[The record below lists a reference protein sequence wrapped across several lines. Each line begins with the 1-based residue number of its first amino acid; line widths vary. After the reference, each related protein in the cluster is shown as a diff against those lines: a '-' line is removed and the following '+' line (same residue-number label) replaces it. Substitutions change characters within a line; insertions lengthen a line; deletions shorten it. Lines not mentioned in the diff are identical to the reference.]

1 VIVDAPQQAATSQVQ
16 QRAGIRLRT
25 KHHLANP
32 LSKTAYSLI
41 LNSGLTAAAG
51 FGYWVIAGRT
61 YSAEAVGG
69 AGAIISALTLVSAV
83 GQLNLSG
90 TLMRFLPGAGRRS
103 AVRLIGSAYAIA
115 IGLTSVL
122 SLIALIMLRNSDLAN
137 GRLSG
142 PQVVIAAAAWALF
155 SLQDS
160 VLVGL
165 RRAPLVPIE
174 NIVFGIAKIVLLIGF
189 VDRTSTSL
197 VLSWALPLLALIPV
211 INFLV
216 FRRFLPAHDVA
227 DTHVL
232 DLDVIKRFLL
242 GDASTGLL
250 QQAAVWLLPLIVTHR
265 LGSRQNAGFYLA
277 LITSMTLDL
286 LVSNL
291 TSALTVEAAHNP
303 DTMDGLLRTTSRRV
317 VALLPIAVLGVVV
330 LAPWI
335 MRIYGSF
342 GPDPVTTLQL
352 LALACIPRAAILI
365 YQAVCRVEHA
375 THRSAV
381 LQLALVTTVVSISW
395 IAIGLFGVVG
405 VAGAVLLVNTVG
417 ALTVL
422 PDLRVR
428 LGHVPKVRRLRVP
441 ALAELAALPELVELR
456 NDEMSTTRAPSRAG
470 PTVFAVAVGVLLHAF
485 AAGGSRSDASWAV
498 GLYWISLLTMFIPC
512 AVLVISKASSDRDR
526 IIVSMSLAMGILA
539 ARFALYP
546 NLFAYHDE
554 LMHMNTVRL
563 IVDKHRLFIENSALP
578 VSTYYPGL
586 EVATAGIHDLTG
598 LSTHV
603 AGMMVL
609 GLSRLIM
616 TLSLIGIGQRIT
628 KSMRTGCIAALI
640 YTTNP
645 QYLWF
650 NSQFSYQ
657 SLALPLTLA
666 VLYIILTATNRSR
679 RSTIVGASAAAMG
692 VAVSHHLTSVALLV
706 ALVVW
711 WRIERFRRNETLQAR
726 VVGNVAGILA
736 LFLVVWTATIGG
748 AIISYVAAIGQNSY
762 DSLLLFF
769 RGQDRHELFSDYGGY
784 RTPVWERVLS
794 LMSVALIMLGLLPAA
809 LASRSWLQRRSSIA
823 IFLALVGLAYPII
836 PGGHLTRATSE
847 VSDRASGFLFVGLG
861 FLFAWWVA
869 TRVDATKAFKR
880 HAIVAALVVLFVG
893 GTVVGSGP
901 VWLRLPGPYKAAAEN
916 RSVEEYNLGASRWV
930 ATHLTSDNHVLSDR
944 INRLLVS
951 SIGGQYSVTHIGDGI
966 DGSPVFFDPEVT
978 RNVTDTL
985 KKGAV
990 TYIVVDRRLAKSLP
1004 LVGVYL
1010 EQGEE
1015 GSYKHLTPI
1024 DPRALSKFDSVDG
1037 VSLVYDNG
1045 QVAVYDVREMSK

>member
-1 VIVDAPQQAATSQVQ
+1 VIVDAPQQAATLQVQ
-16 QRAGIRLRT
+16 PRAGIRLRA

-51 FGYWVIAGRT
+51 FGYWVIAGRR
-61 YSAEAVGG
+61 YSAEAVGE

-103 AVRLIGSAYAIA
+103 AVRLIGSAYALA
-115 IGLTSVL
+115 IGLTSLL
-122 SLIALIMLRNSDLAN
+122 SILAMILLRNSDLAN
-137 GRLSG
+137 GRLSA
-142 PQVVIAAAAWALF
+142 PQVVIAAAAWAMF

-165 RRAPLVPIE
+165 RKAPLVPIE
-174 NIVFGIAKIVLLIGF
+174 NIAFGIAKIVLLIGF

-211 INFLV
+211 INWLV
-216 FRRFLPAHDVA
+216 FRRFLPAHGVA

-250 QQAAVWLLPLIVTHR
+250 QQAAVWLLPLLVTHR
-265 LGSRQNAGFYLA
+265 LGSRENAGFYLA

-291 TSALTVEAAHNP
+291 TSALTVEAARNP
-303 DTMDGLLRTTSRRV
+303 DTMTGLLRTTSRRV
-317 VALLPIAVLGVVV
+317 VTLLPIAVLGVIA

-342 GPDPVTTLQL
+342 GRASVTTLQL

-395 IAIGLFGVVG
+395 LAVGLFGVVG
-405 VAGAVLLVNTVG
+405 VAGAVLVVNTVG
-417 ALTVL
+417 AITVL

-428 LGHVPKVRRLRVP
+428 LGHAPKVRRQRPVTLP
-441 ALAELAALPELVELR
+441 AMAELTAEEIPA
-456 NDEMSTTRAPSRAG
+456 TRGPSRAG
-470 PTVFAVAVGVLLHAF
+470 PVIFAVAVGVLLHAF
-485 AAGGSRSDASWAV
+485 AAGGSRTDAWWAV
-498 GLYWISLLTMFIPC
+498 GLYWLSLLAMFIPC
-512 AVLVISKASSDRDR
+512 AVLIISKGSSDRDR
-526 IIVSMSLAMGILA
+526 VIVSIALAMGILV
-539 ARFALYP
+539 ARFVLYP

-563 IVDKHRLFIENSALP
+563 IIDKHRLFIQNSALP

-598 LSTHV
+598 VSEHM
-603 AGMMVL
+603 AGMVVL

-616 TLSLIGIGQRIT
+616 TISLIGIGRRIT
-628 KSMRTGCIAALI
+628 KSVRIGCIAALV

-666 VLYIILTATNRSR
+666 VVYIILTATNRSR
-679 RSTIVGASAAAMG
+679 RSTIIGASTVAIG
-692 VAVSHHLTSVALLV
+692 VAVSHHLTSVALLA

-711 WRIERFRRNETLQAR
+711 WRIERIRRSETLQAR
-726 VVGNVAGILA
+726 VVGNVAGILG

-762 DSLLLFF
+762 DSLLQFY
-769 RGQDRHELFSDYGGY
+769 RGQDRHELFSDYSGY
-784 RTPVWERVLS
+784 RTPMWERVLS
-794 LMSVALIMLGLLPAA
+794 LSSVALIMLGLLPAA
-809 LASRSWLQRRSSIA
+809 LAARSWLRRRSSIA
-823 IFLALVGLAYPII
+823 IFLALVGLTYPII

-861 FLFAWWVA
+861 FLFAWWIA
-869 TRVDATKAFKR
+869 TRLDVTKAFTR
-880 HAIVAALVVLFVG
+880 HAVVASLVVLFVG

-901 VWLRLPGPYKAAAEN
+901 QWLRLPGPYQAAADN
-916 RSVEEYNLGASRWV
+916 RSVDQYNLDTSRWM
-930 ATHLTSDNHVLSDR
+930 ASHLTSDNHVLSDR

-951 SIGGQYSVTHIGDGI
+951 AIGRQYSVTHIGDGVE
-966 DGSPVFFDPEVT
+966 GSPVFFDQEVT
-978 RNVTDTL
+978 QNVTDTL
-985 KKGAV
+985 KQGAV
-990 TYIVVDRRLAKSLP
+990 TYIVVDRRLSQQLP
-1004 LVGVYL
+1004 RVGVYL

-1015 GSYKHLTPI
+1015 DSYKHVVPI
-1024 DPRALSKFDSVDG
+1024 NPLALSKFDSVAG

-1045 QVAVYDVREMSK
+1045 QVAVYDVREMAK

>member
-1 VIVDAPQQAATSQVQ
+1 M
-16 QRAGIRLRT
+16 RLRAQ
-25 KHHLANP
+25 HHLANP

-51 FGYWVIAGRT
+51 FGYWVIAGRR
-61 YSAEAVGG
+61 YSAEAVGE
-69 AGAIISALTLVSAV
+69 AGAIISALTLVSAI

-103 AVRLIGSAYAIA
+103 AVRLIGSAYALA
-115 IGLTSVL
+115 IGLTSLL
-122 SLIALIMLRNSDLAN
+122 SILAVIMLRNSDLAK
-137 GRLSG
+137 GRLSA

-174 NIVFGIAKIVLLIGF
+174 NIAFGIAKIVLLIGF

-211 INFLV
+211 VNWLV
-216 FRRFLPAHDVA
+216 FRRFLPAHDIT
-227 DTHVL
+227 DTYVL

-250 QQAAVWLLPLIVTHR
+250 QQAAVWLLPLLVLHR
-265 LGSRQNAGFYLA
+265 LGSRENAGFYLA

-303 DTMDGLLRTTSRRV
+303 DTMAGLLRTTSRRV

-342 GPDPVTTLQL
+342 GQASVTTLRL

-395 IAIGLFGVVG
+395 IAVGLFGVVG
-405 VAGAVLLVNTVG
+405 VAGAVLVVNTVG
-417 ALTVL
+417 AITVL

-428 LGHVPKVRRLRVP
+428 LGHTPTVRRVRAVAP
-441 ALAELAALPELVELR
+441 SVVAELDDDATPVTL
-456 NDEMSTTRAPSRAG
+456 APSRVG
-470 PTVFAVAVGVLLHAF
+470 PTIFAVACGVLLHAF
-485 AAGGSRSDASWAV
+485 AAGGSRTDAWWAV
-498 GLYWISLLTMFIPC
+498 GLYWLSLLVMFIPC
-512 AVLVISKASSDRDR
+512 AVLIISKTSSDRDR
-526 IIVSMSLAMGILA
+526 VIASMVLAMGILV
-539 ARFALYP
+539 ARFVLYP

-563 IVDKHRLFIENSALP
+563 IVDKHRLFIQNSALP

-598 LSTHV
+598 ASQHM
-603 AGMMVL
+603 AGMVVL
-609 GLSRLIM
+609 AFSRLIM
-616 TLSLIGIGQRIT
+616 TISLIGIGQRIT
-628 KSMRTGCIAALI
+628 KSIRTGCMAALV

-679 RSTIVGASAAAMG
+679 RSTIMGASLVAMG
-692 VAVSHHLTSVALLV
+692 VAVSHHLTSVALLA

-711 WRIERFRRNETLQAR
+711 WRIERMRRNETLQAR

-748 AIISYVAAIGQNSY
+748 AIVSYVAAIGQNSY
-762 DSLLLFF
+762 DSLLQFF
-769 RGQDRHELFSDYGGY
+769 RGQDRHELFSDYSGY
-784 RTPVWERVLS
+784 RTPMWERVLS
-794 LMSVALIMLGLLPAA
+794 LSSVALIMLGLLPAA
-809 LASRSWLQRRSSIA
+809 LAARSWLKRRSSIA
-823 IFLALVGLAYPII
+823 IFLALVGLTYPII

-869 TRVDATKAFKR
+869 TRVDVTKPFKR

-901 VWLRLPGPYKAAAEN
+901 QWLRLPGPYQAAADN
-916 RSVEEYNLGASRWV
+916 RSVDQYNLGTSRWM
-930 ATHLTSDNHVLSDR
+930 ATNLTSDNHVLSDR

-951 SIGGQYSVTHIGDGI
+951 SIGGQYSITHIGDGVE
-966 DGSPVFFDPEVT
+966 GSPVFFDAEVT
-978 RNVTDTL
+978 KNVTDTL
-985 KKGAV
+985 KQGAV

-1004 LVGVYL
+1004 RVGVYL

-1015 GSYKHLTPI
+1015 DSYKHVTPI
-1024 DPRALSKFDSVDG
+1024 NPHALSKFDSVAG

>member
-1 VIVDAPQQAATSQVQ
+1 MIVDAPQQAARLQVQ
-16 QRAGIRLRT
+16 PRAGIRLRA

-51 FGYWVIAGRT
+51 FGYWVIAGRR
-61 YSAEAVGG
+61 YSAEAVGE

-103 AVRLIGSAYAIA
+103 AVRLIGSAYAMA
-115 IGLTSVL
+115 IGLTSLL
-122 SLIALIMLRNSDLAN
+122 SILAMIMLRNSDLAN
-137 GRLSG
+137 GRLSA
-142 PQVVIAAAAWALF
+142 PQVVIAAAAWAMF

-174 NIVFGIAKIVLLIGF
+174 NIAFGIAKIVLLVGF

-211 INFLV
+211 INWLV
-216 FRRFLPAHDVA
+216 FRRFLPARGTA
-227 DTHVL
+227 DIHIL
-232 DLDVIKRFLL
+232 DLAVMKRFLL

-250 QQAAVWLLPLIVTHR
+250 QQAAVWLLPLLVTHR
-265 LGSRQNAGFYLA
+265 LGSGQNAGFYLA

-303 DTMDGLLRTTSRRV
+303 DTMTGLLRTTSRRV
-317 VALLPIAVLGVVV
+317 ITLLPLAVLGVVA

-342 GPDPVTTLQL
+342 GHSSVVTLRL
-352 LALACIPRAAILI
+352 LALACIPRAVILI

-381 LQLALVTTVVSISW
+381 LQLALVTTVVSFSW
-395 IAIGLFGVVG
+395 LAVGVFGVVG
-405 VAGAVLLVNTVG
+405 VAGAVLMVNTVG

-428 LGHVPKVRRLRVP
+428 LGHTPKVRRQRAVTLP
-441 ALAELAALPELVELR
+441 AMAEV
-456 NDEMSTTRAPSRAG
+456 RAEATPATLGPSRAG
-470 PTVFAVAVGVLLHAF
+470 PAIFAVAVGVLLHAL
-485 AAGGSRSDASWAV
+485 AAGGSRTDAWWAV
-498 GLYWISLLTMFIPC
+498 SLYWLSLLVMFIPC
-512 AVLVISKASSDRDR
+512 AVMIVSKAASDRDR
-526 IIVSMSLAMGILA
+526 VIVSIALAMGILV
-539 ARFALYP
+539 ARFVLYP

-563 IVDKHRLFIENSALP
+563 IIDKHRLFIQNSALP

-586 EVATAGIHDLTG
+586 EVATAGIRDLTG
-598 LSTHV
+598 VSEHM
-603 AGMMVL
+603 AGMVVL

-616 TLSLIGIGQRIT
+616 TISLIGIGQRIT
-628 KSMRTGCIAALI
+628 KSIRIGCIAALV

-666 VLYIILTATNRSR
+666 VVYIILTATNRSR
-679 RSTIVGASAAAMG
+679 RSTIVGASMVAMG
-692 VAVSHHLTSVALLV
+692 VAVSHHLTSVALLA

-711 WRIERFRRNETLQAR
+711 WRIERTRRNETLQAR

-736 LFLVVWTATIGG
+736 LFLLVWTATIGG

-762 DSLLLFF
+762 DSLLQFY
-769 RGQDRHELFSDYGGY
+769 RGQDRHELFSDYSGY
-784 RTPVWERVLS
+784 RTPMWERVLS
-794 LMSVALIMLGLLPAA
+794 LSSVAFIMLGLLPAA
-809 LASRSWLQRRSSIA
+809 LAARSWLKRRNSIA
-823 IFLALVGLAYPII
+823 IFLALVGLTYPII

-861 FLFAWWVA
+861 FLFAWWIA
-869 TRVDATKAFKR
+869 TRLDVTKAFTR
-880 HAIVAALVVLFVG
+880 HAVLAALVVLFVG

-901 VWLRLPGPYKAAAEN
+901 QWLRLPGPYQAAADN
-916 RSVEEYNLGASRWV
+916 RSVDQYNLDTSRWM
-930 ATHLTSDNHVLSDR
+930 ASNLTSDNHVLSDR

-951 SIGGQYSVTHIGDGI
+951 AIGRQYSVTHIGDGVE
-966 DGSPVFFDPEVT
+966 GSPVFFDPEVT
-978 RNVTDTL
+978 KNVTDTL
-985 KKGAV
+985 KQGAV
-990 TYIVVDRRLAKSLP
+990 TYIVVDRRLSTQLP
-1004 LVGVYL
+1004 RVGVYL

-1015 GSYKHLTPI
+1015 GSYKHAVPI
-1024 DPRALSKFDSVDG
+1024 NPLALSKFDAVAG

>member
-1 VIVDAPQQAATSQVQ
+1 VIVDAPQQAATLQVQ
-16 QRAGIRLRT
+16 PRAGIRLRA

-51 FGYWVIAGRT
+51 FGYWVIAGRR
-61 YSAEAVGG
+61 YSAEAVGE

-103 AVRLIGSAYAIA
+103 AVRLIGTAYAIA

-122 SLIALIMLRNSDLAN
+122 SILAMILLRNSDLAK
-137 GRLSG
+137 GRLSAV
-142 PQVVIAAAAWALF
+142 QVVIAAAAWALF

-174 NIVFGIAKIVLLIGF
+174 NIVFGIAKIVLLISF

-197 VLSWALPLLALIPV
+197 VLSWALPLLALLPV

-216 FRRFLPAHDVA
+216 FRRFLPAHDVP

-250 QQAAVWLLPLIVTHR
+250 QQAAVWLLPLLVTHR
-265 LGSRQNAGFYLA
+265 LGSRLNAGFYLA

-303 DTMDGLLRTTSRRV
+303 DTMAGLLRTTSRRV
-317 VALLPIAVLGVVV
+317 VALLPLAVLVVVV

-342 GPDPVTTLQL
+342 GPDAVTTLQL

-381 LQLALVTTVVSISW
+381 LQLALVTTIVSVSW
-395 IAIGLFGVVG
+395 IAVGLFGVMG
-405 VAGAVLLVNTVG
+405 VAGAVLVVNTVG
-417 ALTVL
+417 AITVL

-428 LGHVPKVRRLRVP
+428 LGHVPKVKARRLRPVV
-441 ALAELAALPELVELR
+441 LAELADIAELPS
-456 NDEMSTTRAPSRAG
+456 DEIPAVRGPSRAG
-470 PTVFAVAVGVLLHAF
+470 PTIFAVACGVLLHAF
-485 AAGGSRSDASWAV
+485 AAGGSRTDAWWAV
-498 GLYWISLLTMFIPC
+498 GLYWLSLLVMFIPC
-512 AVLVISKASSDRDR
+512 AVLIISKTSSDRDR
-526 IIVSMSLAMGILA
+526 IIVSIALAMGILV
-539 ARFALYP
+539 ARFVLYP

-563 IVDKHRLFIENSALP
+563 IVDKHRLFIQNSALP

-586 EVATAGIHDLTG
+586 EVVTAGVHDLTG
-598 LSTHV
+598 VSEHM
-603 AGMMVL
+603 AGMVVL

-616 TLSLIGIGQRIT
+616 TIALIGIGQRIT
-628 KSMRTGCIAALI
+628 KSIRTGCMAALV

-679 RSTIVGASAAAMG
+679 RATIVSASLVAIG

-706 ALVVW
+706 ALVIW
-711 WRIERFRRNETLQAR
+711 WRLERLRRNETLQAR

-748 AIISYVAAIGQNSY
+748 AIISYVTAIGQNSY
-762 DSLLLFF
+762 DSLLQFY
-769 RGQDRHELFSDYGGY
+769 RGQDRHELFSDYSGY
-784 RTPVWERVLS
+784 RTPMWERVLS
-794 LMSVALIMLGLLPAA
+794 LSSVALIMLGLLPAA
-809 LASRSWLQRRSSIA
+809 LAARSWLKRRNSIA
-823 IFLALVGLAYPII
+823 IFLALVGMTYPII

-869 TRVDATKAFKR
+869 TRVDVTKALTR
-880 HAIVAALVVLFVG
+880 HAIVASLVVLFVG

-901 VWLRLPGPYKAAAEN
+901 QWLRLPGPYQAAADN
-916 RSVEEYNLGASRWV
+916 RSVDEYNLGTSRWM
-930 ATHLTSDNHVLSDR
+930 ATNLTSDNHVLSDR

-951 SIGGQYSVTHIGDGI
+951 SIGRQYSVTHIGDGVE
-966 DGSPVFFDPEVT
+966 GSPVFFDPEVT
-978 RNVTDTL
+978 ENVTDTL
-985 KKGAV
+985 KKGEV
-990 TYIVVDRRLAKSLP
+990 VYIVVDRRLAKSLP
-1004 LVGVYL
+1004 RVGVYL

-1015 GSYKHLTPI
+1015 DSYKHIVPI
-1024 DPRALSKFDSVDG
+1024 NPLALSKFDTVNG

>member
-1 VIVDAPQQAATSQVQ
+1 M
-16 QRAGIRLRT
+16 RLRAQ
-25 KHHLANP
+25 HHLANP

-51 FGYWVIAGRT
+51 FGYWVIAGRR
-61 YSAEAVGG
+61 YSAEAVGE
-69 AGAIISALTLVSAV
+69 AGAIISALTLVSAI

-103 AVRLIGSAYAIA
+103 AVRLIGSAYALA
-115 IGLTSVL
+115 IGLTSLL
-122 SLIALIMLRNSDLAN
+122 SILAVIMLRNSDLAK
-137 GRLSG
+137 GRLSA

-174 NIVFGIAKIVLLIGF
+174 NIAFGIAKIVLLIGF

-211 INFLV
+211 VNWLV
-216 FRRFLPAHDVA
+216 FRRFLPAHDIT
-227 DTHVL
+227 DTYVL

-250 QQAAVWLLPLIVTHR
+250 QQAAVWLLPLLVLHR
-265 LGSRQNAGFYLA
+265 LGSRENAGFYLA

-303 DTMDGLLRTTSRRV
+303 DTMAGLLRTTSRRV

-342 GPDPVTTLQL
+342 GQASVTTLRL

-395 IAIGLFGVVG
+395 IAVGLFGVVG
-405 VAGAVLLVNTVG
+405 VAGAVLVVNTVG
-417 ALTVL
+417 AITVL

-428 LGHVPKVRRLRVP
+428 LGHTPTVRRVRAVAP
-441 ALAELAALPELVELR
+441 SVVAELDDDATPVTL
-456 NDEMSTTRAPSRAG
+456 APSRVG
-470 PTVFAVAVGVLLHAF
+470 PTIFAVACGVLLHAF
-485 AAGGSRSDASWAV
+485 AAGGSRTDAWWAV
-498 GLYWISLLTMFIPC
+498 GLYWLSLLVMFIPC
-512 AVLVISKASSDRDR
+512 AVLIISKTSSDRDR
-526 IIVSMSLAMGILA
+526 VIASMVLAMGILV
-539 ARFALYP
+539 ARFVLYP

-563 IVDKHRLFIENSALP
+563 IVDKHRLFIQNSALP

-598 LSTHV
+598 ASQHM
-603 AGMMVL
+603 AGMVVL
-609 GLSRLIM
+609 AFSRLIM
-616 TLSLIGIGQRIT
+616 TISLIGIGQRIT
-628 KSMRTGCIAALI
+628 KSIRTGCMAALV

-679 RSTIVGASAAAMG
+679 RSTIMGASLVAMG
-692 VAVSHHLTSVALLV
+692 VAVSHHLTSVALLA

-711 WRIERFRRNETLQAR
+711 WRIERMRRNETLQAR

-748 AIISYVAAIGQNSY
+748 AIVSYVAAIGQNSY
-762 DSLLLFF
+762 DSLLQFF
-769 RGQDRHELFSDYGGY
+769 RGQDRHELFSDYSGY
-784 RTPVWERVLS
+784 RTPMWERVLS
-794 LMSVALIMLGLLPAA
+794 LSSVALIMLGLLPAA
-809 LASRSWLQRRSSIA
+809 LAARSWLKRRSSIA
-823 IFLALVGLAYPII
+823 IFLALVGLTYPII

-869 TRVDATKAFKR
+869 TRVDVTKPFKR

-901 VWLRLPGPYKAAAEN
+901 QWLRLPGPYQAAADN
-916 RSVEEYNLGASRWV
+916 RSVDQYNLGTSRWM
-930 ATHLTSDNHVLSDR
+930 ATNLTSDNHVLSDR

-951 SIGGQYSVTHIGDGI
+951 SIGRQYSITHIGDGVE
-966 DGSPVFFDPEVT
+966 GSPVFFDAEVT
-978 RNVTDTL
+978 KNVTDTL
-985 KKGAV
+985 KQGAV

-1004 LVGVYL
+1004 RVGVYL

-1015 GSYKHLTPI
+1015 DSYKHVTPI
-1024 DPRALSKFDSVDG
+1024 NPHALSKFDSVAG

>member
-1 VIVDAPQQAATSQVQ
+1 MIVDAQQQAATLQVQ
-16 QRAGIRLRT
+16 PRAGMRLRAQ
-25 KHHLANP
+25 HHLANP

-51 FGYWVIAGRT
+51 FGYWVIAGRR
-61 YSAEAVGG
+61 YSAEAVGE
-69 AGAIISALTLVSAV
+69 AGAIISALTLVSAI

-103 AVRLIGSAYAIA
+103 AVRLIGSAYALA
-115 IGLTSVL
+115 IGLTSLL
-122 SLIALIMLRNSDLAN
+122 SILAVIMLRNSDLAK
-137 GRLSG
+137 GRLSA

-174 NIVFGIAKIVLLIGF
+174 NIAFGIAKIVLLIGF

-211 INFLV
+211 VNWLV
-216 FRRFLPAHDVA
+216 FRRFLPAHDIT
-227 DTHVL
+227 DTYVL

-250 QQAAVWLLPLIVTHR
+250 QQAAVWLLPLLVLHR
-265 LGSRQNAGFYLA
+265 LGSRENAGFYLA

-303 DTMDGLLRTTSRRV
+303 DTMAGLLRTTSRRV

-342 GPDPVTTLQL
+342 GQASVTTLRL

-395 IAIGLFGVVG
+395 IAVGLFGVVG
-405 VAGAVLLVNTVG
+405 VAGAVLVVNTVG
-417 ALTVL
+417 AITVL

-428 LGHVPKVRRLRVP
+428 LGHTPTVRRVRAVAP
-441 ALAELAALPELVELR
+441 SVVAELDDDATPVTL
-456 NDEMSTTRAPSRAG
+456 APSRVG
-470 PTVFAVAVGVLLHAF
+470 PTIFAVACGVLLHAF
-485 AAGGSRSDASWAV
+485 AAGGSRTDAWWAV
-498 GLYWISLLTMFIPC
+498 GLYWLSLLVMFIPC
-512 AVLVISKASSDRDR
+512 AVLIISKTSSDRDR
-526 IIVSMSLAMGILA
+526 VIASMVLAMGILV
-539 ARFALYP
+539 ARFVLYP

-563 IVDKHRLFIENSALP
+563 IVDKHRLFIQNSALP

-598 LSTHV
+598 ASQHM
-603 AGMMVL
+603 AGMVVL
-609 GLSRLIM
+609 AFSRLIM
-616 TLSLIGIGQRIT
+616 TISLIGIGQRIT
-628 KSMRTGCIAALI
+628 KSIRTGCMAALV

-679 RSTIVGASAAAMG
+679 RSTIMGASLVAMG
-692 VAVSHHLTSVALLV
+692 VAVSHHLTSVALLA

-711 WRIERFRRNETLQAR
+711 WRIERMRRNETLQAR

-748 AIISYVAAIGQNSY
+748 AIVSYVAAIGQNSY
-762 DSLLLFF
+762 DSLLQFF
-769 RGQDRHELFSDYGGY
+769 RGQDRHELFSDYSGY
-784 RTPVWERVLS
+784 RTPMWERVLS
-794 LMSVALIMLGLLPAA
+794 LSSVALIMLGLLPAA
-809 LASRSWLQRRSSIA
+809 LAARSWLKRRSSIA
-823 IFLALVGLAYPII
+823 IFLALVGLTYPII

-869 TRVDATKAFKR
+869 TRVDVTKPFKR

-901 VWLRLPGPYKAAAEN
+901 QWLRLPGPYQAAADN
-916 RSVEEYNLGASRWV
+916 RSVDQYNLGTSRWM
-930 ATHLTSDNHVLSDR
+930 ATNLTSDNHVLSDR

-951 SIGGQYSVTHIGDGI
+951 SIGGQYSITHIGDGVE
-966 DGSPVFFDPEVT
+966 GSPVFFDAEVT
-978 RNVTDTL
+978 KNVTDTL
-985 KKGAV
+985 KQGAV

-1004 LVGVYL
+1004 RVGVYL

-1015 GSYKHLTPI
+1015 DSYKHVTPI
-1024 DPRALSKFDSVDG
+1024 NPHALSKFDSVAG